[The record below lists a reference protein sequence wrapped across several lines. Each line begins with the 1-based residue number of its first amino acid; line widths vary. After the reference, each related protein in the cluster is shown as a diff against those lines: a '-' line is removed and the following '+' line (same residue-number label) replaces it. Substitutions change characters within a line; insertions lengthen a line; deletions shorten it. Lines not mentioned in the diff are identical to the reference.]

1 MNFDI
6 RVNRVKALFYAFDSA
21 VEYTTK
27 LQRERHAMQEEAD
40 QLRKQIQDLN
50 TSIRYYVI
58 YIKNAKKAV
67 SRTPRDLRAVRP
79 RDARNNGIS
88 LRRDNFR
95 PRFAGSLLPLGWKK
109 NKGLLIV

>member
-1 MNFDI
+1 MNLIQNTSTNSPHYFYCKRI
-6 RVNRVKALFYAFDSA
+6 STINENLNFNVRVKWVNAMFCAFDSA

-58 YIKNAKKAV
+58 YMSGN
-67 SRTPRDLRAVRP
+67 
-79 RDARNNGIS
+79 
-88 LRRDNFR
+88 
-95 PRFAGSLLPLGWKK
+95 
-109 NKGLLIV
+109 LILSYSDPDKTGKHLI